1 MCDVQER
8 NAQCTGVS
16 MRKIKKPLIEKKR
29 RDRINKCLAELKTI
43 LLKDIQ
49 HTGTQISRLD
59 KADVLELTVKYLQ
72 TVQRKQISAAIASDP
87 IAAVKYESGFQECA
101 QETIRYLKFHDGRK
115 DLAKRLDN
123 HLSATVKKTLCHRED
138 TRVVNVLSTPLTL
151 DCSNF
156 SQNNSMKFE
165 PISPPISSF
174 RETARTSYQDYTCD
188 AQPSSSMSPDK
199 AEASRCSISA
209 QINQVVVPCK
219 LESVWRPW

>member
-1 MCDVQER
+1 MCDVEER
-8 NAQCTGVS
+8 NAQSTEIS

-29 RDRINKCLAELKTI
+29 RDRINKCLAELKAI

-72 TVQRKQISAAIASDP
+72 TIQRNQITAAVTSDP
-87 IAAVKYESGFQECA
+87 IAAVKYESGFKECA

-123 HLSATVKKTLCHRED
+123 HLSATVKNVLRARED
-138 TRVVNVLSTPLTL
+138 QRIVNVLSTPLTL
-151 DCSNF
+151 DCSHF
-156 SQNNSMKFE
+156 SQNNSIKYE
-165 PISPPISSF
+165 PISPPISAF
-174 RETARTSYQDYTCD
+174 QETYHQNYTYD
-188 AQPSSSMSPDK
+188 VKPSLSTSPDK
-199 AEASRCSISA
+199 AESSRRSISA